1 LQQQQQQQSSNV
13 VVEGV
18 VVEVNPQPNPNLGRS
33 SRASGEQ
40 EHVTRASTYL
50 ANAFEDP
57 PEEGLAGMVPRND
70 EERELFELFNT
81 AIGYGLSNEDAVRRM
96 IENYR
101 DGNFTFGHYANLWRG
116 RNAAAA
122 RGVNAAAARV
132 EPAPVRPGLGREAT
146 GLHLLLWPSSSAPVA
161 KSTAP
166 AGLPPLVLKA
176 KVSGELLDVVVAMSA
191 GERNAECSIC
201 FEYLHEQPQGQLCC
215 GPAQRA
221 ACGHFFHHACA
232 LNLLNS
238 NTRTSRKCPI
248 CRASYDRVKPVPQL
262 TADPDG
268 WFAAVDTGG
277 EGYLSRRQVLNV
289 LVAQYPVDLVKLEE
303 SFDELWER
311 WDVTESGY
319 LTKAEFVHPER
330 GLLNFVRANLL
341 HEPVVAPA
349 SPEPSPSAATHA
361 ATGTSSLAQPPSP
374 VPPSPR
380 PVGVRSNEDSNAP
393 RTPSTIMHAYAPP
406 ACELPR
412 AHRIVPPHL
421 FHRISPTASFLSRV
435 GEPRGGGCALVRCV
449 RRHAIRHAHTR
460 PDATRPREERAPRNA
475 RDCRD
480 RAAALGGAAA
490 GARAGR
496 VARPFR
502 RGARGLHRRRQ

>member
-1 LQQQQQQQSSNV
+1 M

-57 PEEGLAGMVPRND
+57 PAEEGLAGMVPRND

-215 GPAQRA
+215 GLAQRA

-319 LTKAEFVHPER
+319 LTKGVD
-330 GLLNFVRANLL
+330 
-341 HEPVVAPA
+341 
-349 SPEPSPSAATHA
+349 
-361 ATGTSSLAQPPSP
+361 SLPP
-374 VPPSPR
+374 
-380 PVGVRSNEDSNAP
+380 
-393 RTPSTIMHAYAPP
+393 
-406 ACELPR
+406 
-412 AHRIVPPHL
+412 
-421 FHRISPTASFLSRV
+421 
-435 GEPRGGGCALVRCV
+435 
-449 RRHAIRHAHTR
+449 
-460 PDATRPREERAPRNA
+460 
-475 RDCRD
+475 
-480 RAAALGGAAA
+480 
-490 GARAGR
+490 
-496 VARPFR
+496 
-502 RGARGLHRRRQ
+502 